1 MLELL
6 RHFDVWL
13 LLSVNSRHSPLLD
26 TLMMGLSSTWTWIP
40 VIGLSLYLLFRRH
53 GWWRLLYTVLSEGG
67 LYAVTITGVKII
79 KHTFERL
86 RPFRYEELAAQLH
99 LPAHLPGGAFG
110 FVSTHTAAAF
120 AFAVFGALL
129 LHRRWSSLALPLW
142 AVSVAYSR
150 VYLGVHFPADVVG
163 GALWGSALAVAAYA
177 MWQLVPA
184 FREVRPTTRLPA
196 PLPGLTPT
204 AS

>member
-1 MLELL
+1 MLEVL
-6 RHFDVWL
+6 RQFDVWL

-26 TLMMGLSSTWTWIP
+26 AIMLALSSTWTWIP
-40 VIGLSLYLLFRRH
+40 VLGLILYLRFRRH
-53 GWWRLLYTVLSEGG
+53 GWLSLLLTVVCTGG
-67 LYAVTITGVKII
+67 LYGVTLAGVKVI
-79 KHTFERL
+79 KHTVERL

-99 LPAHLPGGAFG
+99 LPAHLPGGAYG

-129 LHRRWSSLALPLW
+129 LHRRWSALALPLW
-142 AVSVAYSR
+142 ACAVAYSR

-163 GALWGSALAVAAYA
+163 GALWGSSLAGIAYTL
-177 MWQLVPA
+177 WQLVAKLQRPRTAPA
-184 FREVRPTTRLPA
+184 LVAPVPA
-196 PLPGLTPT
+196 LTPT